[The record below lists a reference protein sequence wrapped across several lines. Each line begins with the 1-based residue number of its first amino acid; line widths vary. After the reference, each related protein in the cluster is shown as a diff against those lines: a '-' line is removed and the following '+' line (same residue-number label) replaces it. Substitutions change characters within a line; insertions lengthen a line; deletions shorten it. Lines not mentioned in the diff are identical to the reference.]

1 MRQNDFTRQLSWFFL
16 MDLQPTVK
24 CSNIKVLYVRTSK
37 IGLVSLYCDS
47 SAWIRDGG
55 IQNIRSM
62 QRHKPHFAL
71 TKQRSFSGQKV
82 FFPQTDKTLN
92 IQNCLVLNH
101 EQWMCNHHTWKQY
114 ARVSKV
120 QRAMYKKKERDPLRF
135 SHLSS
140 HVWPYS
146 KPLYLV

>member
-1 MRQNDFTRQLSWFFL
+1 

-82 FFPQTDKTLN
+82 FFPQTNKTLN

-101 EQWMCNHHTWKQY
+101 EQWMCNHYTWKHY

-120 QRAMYKKKERDPLRF
+120 QIAMYKKKGKGSTVLQPSVFPCLAIF
-135 SHLSS
+135 QIIISS
-140 HVWPYS
+140 LKCCSGAWEI
-146 KPLYLV
+146 